1 MATKSLSIRIDDKL
15 LDKLHVVA
23 DYEGRSANSQILIL
37 IRDCVNQFE
46 SEHGAIGG
54 GDSSDVNVKPPRKG

>member
-1 MATKSLSIRIDDKL
+1 MATKSLSIRIDDTL

-23 DYEGRSANSQILIL
+23 SYEGRSANSQILVL

-46 SEHGAIGG
+46 SEHGTIGESG
-54 GDSSDVNVKPPRKG
+54 GPDIRVKPSRKS